1 MRKLLVTLAAVSVLA
16 GLGAA
21 HAFAGTKSV
30 TLHDNYFSTSSVTI
44 RKGSKVT
51 WRWSHTDNKH
61 NVSSKGHFHSRSST
75 SGSFSATFNK
85 RGTYTVICTLHPAQM
100 TMKVRVK

>member
-16 GLGAA
+16 GLGATY
-21 HAFAGTKSV
+21 AFAGTKGV
-30 TLHDNYFSTSSVTI
+30 TLRDNYFSTSSVTI
-44 RKGSKVT
+44 HKGSKVT
-51 WRWSHTDNKH
+51 WRWSHTENKH
-61 NVSSKGHFHSRSST
+61 NVFSKGHFRSHSST
-75 SGSFSATFNK
+75 NGSFTATFTK

>member
-30 TLHDNYFSTSSVTI
+30 TLHDNYFSTA
-44 RKGSKVT
+44 R
-51 WRWSHTDNKH
+51 
-61 NVSSKGHFHSRSST
+61 
-75 SGSFSATFNK
+75 
-85 RGTYTVICTLHPAQM
+85 
-100 TMKVRVK
+100 